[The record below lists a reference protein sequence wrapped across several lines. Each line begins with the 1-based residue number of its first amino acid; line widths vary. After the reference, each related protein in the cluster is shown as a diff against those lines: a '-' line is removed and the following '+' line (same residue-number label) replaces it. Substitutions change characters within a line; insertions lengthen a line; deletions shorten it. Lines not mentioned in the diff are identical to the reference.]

1 MMIRSLISIPRLET
15 MTIRHFASRSQKVIP
30 KAFMIIESK
39 SLIHTSSFLCKKGV
53 GGSKK
58 SKKDTSKDYIDKM
71 LDDLSDDEDENIV
84 TPMQPD
90 SPALLNPNSP
100 VNKFLKNRSKS
111 NTNGIS
117 RPQLPRKN

>member
-1 MMIRSLISIPRLET
+1 MA
-15 MTIRHFASRSQKVIP
+15 IRHFASRSQKVIP

-39 SLIHTSSFLCKKGV
+39 SLIHTSSFLGKKGG

-71 LDDLSDDEDENIV
+71 LDDLSDDEDEDIA

-90 SPALLNPNSP
+90 PAILNPNSP
-100 VNKFLKNRSKS
+100 VNKFLKNRAKSK
-111 NTNGIS
+111 G
-117 RPQLPRKN
+117 KNLTVTYADVSFME